1 MRDDVVK
8 FIVSVVVGC
17 ILFGLAVSAM
27 YAAHYA
33 PTNSIV
39 EIFWTIVCLFLGL
52 GSLATIMGGIINLL
66 NDM

>member
-8 FIVSVVVGC
+8 FIVSVVVSC
-17 ILFGLAVSAM
+17 ILFGLAVATM

-39 EIFWTIVCLFLGL
+39 EIFWAIVCLLLGL

-66 NDM
+66 NDL